1 MHQDIKHDP
10 RLKKIQQHWSTAG
23 ITQQEAALKFKITQ
37 SAVCQYLKGTIP
49 LNTDII
55 IKFAHL
61 YQVAPHQLD
70 TRLKF

>member
-1 MHQDIKHDP
+1 MDTKPSP
-10 RLKKIQQHWSTAG
+10 RLKKIQHHWIKSGYTQH
-23 ITQQEAALKFKITQ
+23 EAAVRLQITQ

-55 IKFAHL
+55 IQFAAL
-61 YQVAPHQLD
+61 FNIKPSDLD